1 MELRLSQQRLY
12 SLTSIGRPLDPT
24 WPSNRAVLI
33 LMPLAA
39 VAGMILSLSAGAGVR
54 SVLYSGFA
62 FALAVFG
69 AWALAREL
77 LPDDHVAAFVSMAL
91 GFLASISYATP
102 GLLLLFSTLGLV
114 RIVNR
119 STGLAARTS
128 DSLLVTVLV
137 IWVVYACHYPWF
149 GVVAA
154 LAFFLD
160 GILKKPLKRQWLFA
174 LICFGSMVVF
184 VVDHDV
190 AWWPVFVPDTL
201 MEWIAVLV
209 LLLFSMNLLLL
220 KKIHTKGDTSEER
233 LELERVKAGMAIGI
247 LAGLQGLEEMP
258 QVVLL
263 IATIAGLCVGIMFRR
278 AFRSPAK
285 GLRAA

>member
-1 MELRLSQQRLY
+1 MEPRLSQKRLY
-12 SLTSIGRPLDPT
+12 SLTSIGRPLDPS

-33 LMPLAA
+33 LSPLAA
-39 VAGMILSLSAGAGVR
+39 VAGMALSLWAGAGVR
-54 SVLYSGFA
+54 TVLYSAFA

-69 AWALAREL
+69 TWALAREL
-77 LPDDHVAAFVSMAL
+77 LPDDHAAAFVSMAL
-91 GFLASISYATP
+91 GFLACTSYATP

-128 DSLLVTVLV
+128 DSLLVTILV
-137 IWVVYACHYPWF
+137 IWTVYACHNPWF
-149 GVVAA
+149 GAVGA

-184 VVDHDV
+184 VVDYDV
-190 AWWPVFVPDTL
+190 TWWPVFVPDTL
-201 MEWIAVLV
+201 LEWIAVLV

-220 KKIHTKGDTSEER
+220 KKIHTKGDTSQER

-247 LAGLQGLEEMP
+247 LAGLQGLEEMS
-258 QVVLL
+258 QVILL
-263 IATIAGLCVGIMFRR
+263 IATIAGLCIGIMFRR